1 MTTSSRSLAAALIAA
16 ACAAGACSREP
27 DAPVAQSQTQSTQ
40 QLNTPATL
48 TGCLRAGEAANTF
61 VLTASATTNDGSVP
75 ATYQLDGA
83 DSANLGDHVG
93 KRVEVTG
100 VIAEQ
105 QHVATTEPAKPADDK
120 ATGTT
125 GTPTVQTGTQLALR
139 RVTVKAVRPVAGSC
153 E

>member
-1 MTTSSRSLAAALIAA
+1 MSTSSRSLAAAILAA

-27 DAPVAQSQTQSTQ
+27 ETPPAQSQTQSTQ

-61 VLTASATTNDGSVP
+61 VLTASPTTTAASVP

-83 DSANLGDHVG
+83 DSANLAEHVG
-93 KRVEVTG
+93 KRVEVSG

-105 QHVATTEPAKPADDK
+105 QHVTTTEPAAPADQK
-120 ATGTT
+120 ATGTS

-139 RVTVKAVRPVAGSC
+139 RVEVQQVRPVAGSC

>member
-1 MTTSSRSLAAALIAA
+1 MSMSSRSLAAALLAA
-16 ACAAGACSREP
+16 ACTAGACSSEP
-27 DAPVAQSQTQSTQ
+27 ETPPVQSQTQSTQ

-75 ATYQLDGA
+75 ATYELDGA
-83 DSANLGDHVG
+83 EGTNLGDHVG
-93 KRVEVTG
+93 KRIEVTG
-100 VIAEQ
+100 IIAEQ
-105 QHVATTEPAKPADDK
+105 QHVATTEPAKPADEK
-120 ATGTT
+120 ATGTA

-139 RVTVKAVRPVAGSC
+139 RVQVQQVRPVAGSC

>member
-1 MTTSSRSLAAALIAA
+1 MSTSSRSLMAAMLAA

-27 DAPVAQSQTQSTQ
+27 ETPTPQSETRSTQ

-61 VLTASATTNDGSVP
+61 VLTASPTTTAASVP
-75 ATYQLDGA
+75 ATYHLDGA
-83 DSANLGDHVG
+83 DSANLAGHVG

-105 QHVATTEPAKPADDK
+105 QHVATTEPATPADK
-120 ATGTT
+120 ATGTS
-125 GTPTVQTGTQLALR
+125 GTPTVQTGTQLAIR
-139 RVTVKAVRPVAGSC
+139 RVQVQQVRPVAGSC

>member
-1 MTTSSRSLAAALIAA
+1 MSMSSRSLAAALLAA
-16 ACAAGACSREP
+16 ACTAGACSSEP
-27 DAPVAQSQTQSTQ
+27 ETPPVQSQTQSTQ

-75 ATYQLDGA
+75 ATYELDGA
-83 DSANLGDHVG
+83 EGTNLGDHVG
-93 KRVEVTG
+93 KR
-100 VIAEQ
+100 I
-105 QHVATTEPAKPADDK
+105 EPADEK
-120 ATGTT
+120 ATGTA

-139 RVTVKAVRPVAGSC
+139 RVQVQQVRPVAGSC